1 MENPQQSKEPAK
13 KAKMDHSKMDHGS
26 MKSGDNPSMGM
37 EGHNHHAMMIADFKK
52 RFYLVLI
59 LSVPIILLSTMIQK
73 FMGVDWQFTGSKYI
87 LLALSSVVFFY
98 GGWPFFKGLVTEIK
112 TKTPGMMFLI
122 GFAITAAY
130 IYSVAVVFGLEG
142 MDFFWELATLILIML
157 LGHWI
162 EMKSIAGAS
171 KELELLVQLMPADA
185 HMVMPDMVHDVK
197 TDTLKENDIILVKPG
212 EKVAADG
219 IILEGESYLNESM
232 ITGESKPVQKIKG
245 QKVIAGS
252 INGNGSIKVTVSHAS
267 KDSYISQLV
276 KLVDDAQ
283 KSKSKTQLLA
293 DTAAKWL
300 TIIALVAGI
309 STFLFWY
316 LTGETLAFAMERMVT
331 VIVICCPHALGLAV
345 PLVVAKSTALSAKN
359 GLLIK
364 NRIAFENSRKI
375 TTIVFDKTGT
385 LTVGKFEVSKI
396 VSLKSE
402 LTEDEI
408 IRIASAL
415 EQQSEHPIATGILL
429 KAKDLSIDIPST
441 ENFKAITGKGIEATV
456 EGKKVLVVSPG
467 YLKENKIAVPDDF
480 KADDTE
486 TVVFVIINNE
496 LAGYIALSDEI
507 RPESAEAIKTL
518 KENHIKSILLTGDN
532 SKVAKSVSDKL
543 GLDSFIAEV
552 LPDQKLEK
560 IKELQSKGE
569 FVAMTGDGVNDAP
582 ALAQADVGIAVGS
595 GSDIAAETAGIVLV
609 NSNPKDIVNL
619 ILFGKATHRKM
630 IQNLIWATGYNIV
643 ALPLA
648 AGILYSWKI
657 LLTPAMGA
665 VFMSVSTVIVAINA
679 SMLRLKDE
687 PKSDS
692 KAEPQTETKD
702 ENKDEAKDESQP
714 GSKDESKPEA
724 KSEGKDEPMPET
736 KDDSQPEAKDEA
748 KAKDDSQPEAKDE
761 SKPEAK
767 SETQTEGKDE
777 PMPELTDETK
787 PEAKDETETKGGN
800 RPEENTNIPSTVSPE
815 IVNKVHEFYE
825 ELGRE
830 DVRAV
835 MDMEKTEQEIPKT
848 ETKAD
853 AQPITKSEPT
863 VTDEPKPET
872 SADKTSDSAP
882 ELVTRVHELYEKL
895 GRGDVSAVQ
904 NLDETEPEVQ
914 KQEVKAEPKLEVD
927 VGTKVE
933 PKHEDK
939 AGIKLEDVTRH
950 QHKDRVEHHPDAKAK
965 AKPEVKAGHQHDT
978 KVKTKSKVKTGR
990 QHLAK
995 AKPKPGSKK

>member
-1 MENPQQSKEPAK
+1 
-13 KAKMDHSKMDHGS
+13 MDHSKMDHGS
-26 MKSGDNPSMGM
+26 IKHGDNPSMGM

-59 LSVPIILLSTMIQK
+59 LTVPIMLLSVMIQK

-87 LLALSSVVFFY
+87 LLALSTVVFIY
-98 GGWPFFKGLVTEIK
+98 GGWPFFKGSVTEIK

-130 IYSVAVVFGLEG
+130 IYSAAIVFGLEG

-162 EMKSIAGAS
+162 EMKSVAGAS

-197 TDTLKENDIILVKPG
+197 TETLKENDIILVKPG

-232 ITGESKPVQKIKG
+232 ITGESTPVQKIKG

-267 KDSYISQLV
+267 KDSYISQLL

-300 TIIALVAGI
+300 TIIAIVAGI
-309 STFLFWY
+309 STFLFWF
-316 LTGETLAFAMERMVT
+316 LNGQTLAFALERMIT
-331 VIVICCPHALGLAV
+331 VVVICCPHALGLAV
-345 PLVVAKSTALSAKN
+345 PLVVAKSTAISAKN

-396 VSLKSE
+396 VSLKKE

-429 KAKDLSIDIPST
+429 KAKDLSVDVPSV

-467 YLKENKIAVPDDF
+467 YLKENKIVVPYDF

-496 LAGYIALSDEI
+496 LAGYIALSDEV

-552 LPDQKLEK
+552 LPDQKLDK
-560 IKELQSKGE
+560 IKELQGKGE

-648 AGILYSWKI
+648 AGVLYAWHI
-657 LLTPAMGA
+657 LLTPAIGA
-665 VFMSVSTVIVAINA
+665 ALMSVSTVIVAVNA
-679 SMLRLKDE
+679 SMLRLKDAPKPDTKDE
-687 PKSDS
+687 PHSE
-692 KAEPQTETKD
+692 AKD
-702 ENKDEAKDESQP
+702 ENKPEVKSENKDELL
-714 GSKDESKPEA
+714 
-724 KSEGKDEPMPET
+724 PET
-736 KDDSQPEAKDEA
+736 KDDSQPEAKEEA
-748 KAKDDSQPEAKDE
+748 NTKDE
-761 SKPEAK
+761 SLPESK
-767 SETQTEGKDE
+767 DEDKTEPQSESKDE
-777 PMPELTDETK
+777 PMPEVTEETK
-787 PEAKDETETKGGN
+787 AEAKDETETKGGN
-800 RPEENTNIPSTVSPE
+800 KPEENAKIPSSVSPE
-815 IVNKVHEFYE
+815 IVKRVHEFYE

-835 MDMEKTEQEIPKT
+835 MEMEKTEQEIPKP
-848 ETKAD
+848 ETKAEVQSL
-853 AQPITKSEPT
+853 AKSDPK
-863 VTDEPKPET
+863 VKDESRSET
-872 SADKTSDSAP
+872 IDDKTSDSTS

-904 NLDETEPEVQ
+904 NMDEMELEISKPENND
-914 KQEVKAEPKLEVD
+914 ES
-927 VGTKVE
+927 
-933 PKHEDK
+933 
-939 AGIKLEDVTRH
+939 
-950 QHKDRVEHHPDAKAK
+950 
-965 AKPEVKAGHQHDT
+965 KPEVKTEVKVDPEHKDDVATKIVAKVKSKPETKAKSKAEVKSGHQHVD
-978 KVKTKSKVKTGR
+978 
-990 QHLAK
+990 K